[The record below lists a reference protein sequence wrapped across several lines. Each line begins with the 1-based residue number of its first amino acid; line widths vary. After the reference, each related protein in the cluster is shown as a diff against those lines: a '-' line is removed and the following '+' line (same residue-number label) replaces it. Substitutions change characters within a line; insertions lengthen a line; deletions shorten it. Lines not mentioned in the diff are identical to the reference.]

1 MAWKAAL
8 VETSKENI
16 AEWTNGMN
24 VSLIFVSFSTSAY
37 LFMNGIELSRR

>member
-24 VSLIFVSFSTSAY
+24 VSLIFVSFSTFAY
-37 LFMNGIELSRR
+37 LSMHGIDHSRR